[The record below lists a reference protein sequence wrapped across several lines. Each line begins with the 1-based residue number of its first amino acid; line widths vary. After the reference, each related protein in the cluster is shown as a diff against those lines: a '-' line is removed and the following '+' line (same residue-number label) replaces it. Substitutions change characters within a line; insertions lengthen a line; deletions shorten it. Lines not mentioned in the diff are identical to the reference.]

1 MEEIKNDNYFVIK
14 ETIQSQPLPAELQ
27 YDKQKKSEY
36 MRDLLGPL
44 NIQDSQ
50 QELEKILSMKH
61 KNNQQRF
68 TVDESGHSFN
78 RNEEDEEF
86 DESHDRNTEMSFN
99 QHSAKGQN
107 SGTGQDWSK
116 MFGEDRRSDIYEED

>member
-1 MEEIKNDNYFVIK
+1 MQDEVSECTWWSDIKVRVEEMKNDHYFEIK

-61 KNNQQRF
+61 KNNQQKF
-68 TVDESGHSFN
+68 TMDESGNSYN
-78 RNEEDEEF
+78 RNEED
-86 DESHDRNTEMSFN
+86 D
-99 QHSAKGQN
+99 
-107 SGTGQDWSK
+107 
-116 MFGEDRRSDIYEED
+116 